1 MREQIT
7 PAIKLVPVAKN
18 RLLNL
23 TTPKTPEEFFHD
35 RNLIYRFRD
44 TKNTRIAWLRRGET
58 LDAAK
63 IVDALDDANEV
74 ELSLSRESRRG
85 NPLLAA
91 MREAIGIVESPTG
104 VTYLSFLWKANRFLP
119 SARSWRR
126 NGFSF
131 TIIF

>member
-23 TTPKTPEEFFHD
+23 TTPKTPRSFSMTAISFTDSEIRKIRES
-35 RNLIYRFRD
+35 LGLG
-44 TKNTRIAWLRRGET
+44 AGET

-91 MREAIGIVESPTG
+91 MRRRQLES
-104 VTYLSFLWKANRFLP
+104 LKA
-119 SARSWRR
+119 RR
-126 NGFSF
+126 A
-131 TIIF
+131 